1 MSSIIGMGRFIMV
14 GASKGIKII
23 RTDMELVKTIVFIE
37 CGGVGEHP
45 KENPN
50 R

>member
-1 MSSIIGMGRFIMV
+1 MSSIIDTGRFIMV
-14 GASKGIKII
+14 GASRGITII
-23 RTDMELVKTIVFIE
+23 RMDMELVKTIVFTE
-37 CGGVGEHP
+37 CGGVGGNP

>member
-1 MSSIIGMGRFIMV
+1 MGRFIMV
-14 GASKGIKII
+14 GVSQGITII
-23 RTDMELVKTIVFIE
+23 RMDMELVKTIVFTE

>member
-1 MSSIIGMGRFIMV
+1 MLSTIDMGRFIMV
-14 GASKGIKII
+14 EASKEIKII
-23 RTDMELVKTIVFIE
+23 RTDMELVKTIVFTE
-37 CGGVGEHP
+37 CGGVGEYP